1 MPDLSTK
8 MRKIV
13 DISGIGFIYMG
24 RGRKGGVRMTLEECY
39 AQMGG
44 DLAGALAVMQS
55 RERLARYLL
64 RFAADPTAQ
73 MLFASLRA
81 GRTDDAL
88 RAAHTLTGLCRGLG
102 LTQLCRA
109 CRALADGLRGGQAPQ
124 DDALTERA
132 KEAYACTLRA
142 IGELRG
148 GA

>member
-1 MPDLSTK
+1 
-8 MRKIV
+8 
-13 DISGIGFIYMG
+13 
-24 RGRKGGVRMTLEECY
+24 MTLEECY

-55 RERLARYLL
+55 QERLVRYLL

-73 MLFASLRA
+73 LLFASLRA

-88 RAAHTLTGLCRGLG
+88 RAAHTMTGLCRGLG
-102 LTQLCRA
+102 LTRLCGA
-109 CRALADGLRGGQAPQ
+109 CRALADVLRSGRAGQEGAPGDQ
-124 DDALTERA
+124 VQ
-132 KEAYACTLRA
+132 EAYACTIRA